1 MVYGVWWVFDTD
13 TFPHSSLLTPWLD
26 FVMVGICWVTIMI
39 MTKVNIGAKHSKSM
53 MASIC
58 RVPPKQVGTVS
69 IAGKYDET

>member
-1 MVYGVWWVFDTD
+1 MVGFCHFPTFIITDISPSWW
-13 TFPHSSLLTPWLD
+13 D
-26 FVMVGICWVTIMI
+26 FVMVGICWVTIM
-39 MTKVNIGAKHSKSM
+39 MKTKVNIGAKHSKSM

>member
-1 MVYGVWWVFDTD
+1 
-13 TFPHSSLLTPWLD
+13 
-26 FVMVGICWVTIMI
+26 MVGICWVTIMI
-39 MTKVNIGAKHSKSM
+39 MMMETKVNIGVKHSKSM

>member
-1 MVYGVWWVFDTD
+1 MVR
-13 TFPHSSLLTPWLD
+13 
-26 FVMVGICWVTIMI
+26 ICWVTIML
-39 MTKVNIGAKHSKSM
+39 MMMKTKVNIGAKHSKSM

>member
-1 MVYGVWWVFDTD
+1 MTDVSPPWW
-13 TFPHSSLLTPWLD
+13 D
-26 FVMVGICWVTIMI
+26 FVMVVICWVTIMI
-39 MTKVNIGAKHSKSM
+39 MMMETKVNIGAKHSKSM